1 MFVYLV
7 INDVPQELG
16 EIEIVGVFSNKKAA
30 ACEIKCLRQIDQYAN
45 QYTKVVREVLR
56 DNSIHEPVRKRK

>member
-30 ACEIKCLRQIDQYAN
+30 ACEIKCLRQIDQY
-45 QYTKVVREVLR
+45 TKVVREVLR